1 MEPMYIVSYYLQLQR
16 RLVASK
22 GSLPKRLVDLPA
34 VQQLNSLQPGQALL
48 GLGAIDQAEM
58 KPPRGSNPVAPLEVR
73 DILAV
78 ASEEVNFEQPDNGPL
93 RIQRL
98 KARLTEIAWA
108 FLLIAG
114 LVTFSLACLLSPTL
128 LG

>member
-1 MEPMYIVSYYLQLQR
+1 MEPMYNVSYYLQLQR
-16 RLVASK
+16 RLVAAK
-22 GSLPKRLVDLPA
+22 GSSPKPLFDVAADQQSSPLRTDQDL
-34 VQQLNSLQPGQALL
+34 LRRGT
-48 GLGAIDQAEM
+48 IDQAEM
-58 KPPRGSNPVAPLEVR
+58 KLPGGTIPLTPLEIR

-78 ASEEVNFEQPDNGPL
+78 ASEEMNFETLDANSR
-93 RIQRL
+93 RIDRI
-98 KARLTEIAWA
+98 KAKLTEIAWA

>member
-1 MEPMYIVSYYLQLQR
+1 MEPMYNVSYYLQLQR
-16 RLVASK
+16 RLVAAQ
-22 GSLPKRLVDLPA
+22 GSSPKPLVDVA
-34 VQQLNSLQPGQALL
+34 ADQQSSSLRTDQGLL
-48 GLGAIDQAEM
+48 
-58 KPPRGSNPVAPLEVR
+58 RLEIR

-78 ASEEVNFEQPDNGPL
+78 ASEEMNFEPL
-93 RIQRL
+93 DANSRRIDRI
-98 KARLTEIAWA
+98 KAKLTEMAWV